1 MDDASKL
8 RRRLQ
13 YLFLDRCEALALAAV
28 AVGGVDANILEGAAW
43 SELVEMEEV

>member
-1 MDDASKL
+1 MDDALKL